1 MKILP
6 FINSILHY
14 FTYFVKIVK
23 YFIRGDKFMSYVDP
37 SIKDKFETLSK
48 ELQEAILERDVKLYS
63 MKDLIK
69 VLEEIVAEGE

>member
-1 MKILP
+1 
-6 FINSILHY
+6 
-14 FTYFVKIVK
+14 
-23 YFIRGDKFMSYVDP
+23 MSYVDP